1 MDESP
6 GSSVNHDCF
15 IGKRH
20 DLERM
25 ARGVG
30 GSVGPGAGDWC
41 TDPNQC
47 SLRPYTAMARI
58 AVRLSMY
65 PSAKNVASYAIFI
78 LDCTEKSDKSLD
90 EIYHT
95 GEREKFLG
103 LFRRLEEL
111 YQSTD
116 FQD

>member
-1 MDESP
+1 
-6 GSSVNHDCF
+6 
-15 IGKRH
+15 
-20 DLERM
+20 
-25 ARGVG
+25 
-30 GSVGPGAGDWC
+30 
-41 TDPNQC
+41 
-47 SLRPYTAMARI
+47 
-58 AVRLSMY
+58 MY